1 MGESSIFSDYLARIR
16 KMQGKEV
23 VYFKPSDVYA
33 RLRNT
38 YNQGVKVIEQNVYIF
53 LPFNYETGW
62 DVYSIAEDIM
72 FNKEL
77 HQVVKW
83 INRKIVL
90 PLDIS
95 DRRTIGVRLRIAT
108 GMLNKL
114 VYENKVTAKFAAELH
129 DNLVSNVNAE
139 LGRILTQDLPF

>member
-38 YNQGVKVIEQNVYIF
+38 YNQGVKVIEQNVIIF
-53 LPFNYETGW
+53 LPFNYETGCE
-62 DVYSIAEDIM
+62 VYDIAEEIKS
-72 FNKEL
+72 NCWL
-77 HQVVKW
+77 YYLIVWV
-83 INRKIVL
+83 NRKIVL

-95 DRRTIGVRLRIAT
+95 DRRTIGVRLRIAI

-114 VYENKVTAKFAAELH
+114 VYENKVTAKFAAILH